1 MTEISTRQRVAVACA
16 MLATA
21 LSATAQAQPPNPA
34 ASAVQAAPG
43 QRGDPTDARSDVP
56 LLVYRSPLQ
65 GYRPYADTEPAS
77 WVETNK
83 TVATVGGWRV
93 YAKEARQPDA
103 PDAASAPASGTK
115 SDAKPDAGKPQ
126 PAGHAGHKM
135 K

>member
-21 LSATAQAQPPNPA
+21 LSATAQAQPPTPA

-83 TVATVGGWRV
+83 TVATDGGYMPRKL
-93 YAKEARQPDA
+93 ANRMRPTLPARQRPV
-103 PDAASAPASGTK
+103 PSPMPNRTQASRSQQAMQATR
-115 SDAKPDAGKPQ
+115 
-126 PAGHAGHKM
+126 
-135 K
+135 